1 MYVETSIKS
10 EFAPTNRAVGI
21 KLGSVDSPV
30 ELASRVEQSIRSVI
44 VCFPCILT
52 VSWFDS

>member
-1 MYVETSIKS
+1 MCGETSIKS
-10 EFAPTNRAVGI
+10 EFAPTNRAVGL

-30 ELASRVEQSIRSVI
+30 ELTSRVEQSIRSVI